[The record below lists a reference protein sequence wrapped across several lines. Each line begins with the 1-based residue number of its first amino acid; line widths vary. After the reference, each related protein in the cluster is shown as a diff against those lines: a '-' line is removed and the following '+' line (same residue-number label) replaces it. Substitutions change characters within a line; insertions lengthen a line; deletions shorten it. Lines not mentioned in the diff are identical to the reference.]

1 MGLISGIWL
10 FVLGALAAP
19 GIILSKRP
27 DADQILAKIAPY
39 QGWIGVISAFWGAW
53 GIISAILNLS
63 WLKAAPIYWIT
74 FLAAAVVQLCLG
86 ILLGVGVMKTFA
98 KSPEAHARLD
108 QTVAKLAPKQ
118 GALGIAAM
126 LIGVWMIIATFV
138 FSVG

>member
-1 MGLISGIWL
+1 MISGIWL

-19 GIILSKRP
+19 GLILSKRP
-27 DADQILAKIAPY
+27 DAEQVLAKITPY

-53 GIISAILNLS
+53 GVINSILNLG
-63 WLKAAPIYWIT
+63 WLKSVPIFWIT
-74 FLAAAVVQLCLG
+74 YLAVAVVQLGLG

-126 LIGVWMIIATFV
+126 ALGVWMIIATLIF
-138 FSVG
+138 

>member
-1 MGLISGIWL
+1 MGLVSGIWL

-19 GIILSKRP
+19 SIILSKRP
-27 DADQILAKIAPY
+27 DADQVLAKIAPY

-53 GIISAILNLS
+53 GIISSILNIS
-63 WLKAAPIYWIT
+63 WLTSAPIIWAT
-74 FLAAAVVQLCLG
+74 LLAVGVVQLVLG

-118 GALGIAAM
+118 GAFGIAAM
-126 LIGVWMIIATFV
+126 ALGVWAIIATIIF
-138 FSVG
+138 

>member
-1 MGLISGIWL
+1 MGIISGIWL

-19 GIILSKRP
+19 GLILSKRP
-27 DADQILAKIAPY
+27 DAEQVLAKITPY

-53 GIISAILNLS
+53 GVINSILNLG
-63 WLKAAPIYWIT
+63 WLKSVPIFWIT
-74 FLAAAVVQLCLG
+74 YLAVAVVQLGLG

-126 LIGVWMIIATFV
+126 ALGVWMIIATLIF
-138 FSVG
+138 

>member
-1 MGLISGIWL
+1 MGIISGIWL

-19 GIILSKRP
+19 GLILSKRP
-27 DADQILAKIAPY
+27 DAEQVLAKITPY

-53 GIISAILNLS
+53 GVINSILNLG
-63 WLKAAPIYWIT
+63 WLKSVPIFWIT
-74 FLAAAVVQLCLG
+74 YLAVAVVQLGLG

-126 LIGVWMIIATFV
+126 ALGVWMIIATIIF
-138 FSVG
+138 